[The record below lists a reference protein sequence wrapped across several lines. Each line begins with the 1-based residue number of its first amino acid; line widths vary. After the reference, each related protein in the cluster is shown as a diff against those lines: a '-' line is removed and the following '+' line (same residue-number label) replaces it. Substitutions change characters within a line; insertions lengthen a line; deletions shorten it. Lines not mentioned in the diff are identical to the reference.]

1 MTAEI
6 AIMSRTAVVLAADSA
21 TTVTSWKDGEQEKR
35 YFKGANKLFELS
47 RVGPVGLMIYGSAD
61 LHGVPWELPIKAY
74 REALG
79 QDQYDKLETYPK
91 HFFEFVEKEEK
102 FFSEEAKSKTLF
114 DLVAAS
120 IYRLQMRI
128 AQHAGVEQIADLAGK
143 SDQEIDAA
151 LQKSELDIDEMLLP
165 TPLREADISNAYAS
179 TAPQLSAV
187 VTSTVFLFLQ
197 SSTRNYLVT
206 RFLEALT
213 KLAVKEFFLY
223 ADTTGVV
230 VAGYG
235 KEEYFPVLETYEC
248 YGFLGDRLI
257 LQRQGPVIMDASC
270 PAVIQPFATTHMIDT
285 FRMGISPGVFNTLHM
300 STVQA
305 FDELSDKIIAEL
317 GTTATLDSVKKA
329 EIIEEVNSAHSDRWH
344 QHVRNQHI
352 FPLSTI
358 VHLLPLPEMAGLA
371 KSLIELESLKER
383 VTRPSESVSGP
394 IDVAVISKHDGFVW
408 IDRKHYFR
416 PELNHRFFNRSE

>member
-21 TTVTSWKDGEQEKR
+21 TTVTSWKDGQQEKR

-74 REALG
+74 RESLG
-79 QDQYDKLETYPK
+79 HDQYDKLETYPQR
-91 HFFEFVEKEEK
+91 FFEFVEKEEK

-114 DLVAAS
+114 DLVAAAL
-120 IYRLQMRI
+120 YRLQMRI
-128 AQHAGVEQIADLAGK
+128 AHHAGVEQIDDLAGK
-143 SDQEIDAA
+143 SDQEIDSA
-151 LQKSELDIDEMLLP
+151 LQGCELDIDALP
-165 TPLREADISNAYAS
+165 LPSLLREADIANAYAS
-179 TAPQLSAV
+179 TAPQLSPVA
-187 VTSTVFLFLQ
+187 TSSIFLFMQ
-197 SSTRNYLVT
+197 SSSRGYLIT
-206 RFLEALT
+206 RFLEALA

-223 ADTTGVV
+223 ADKTGVV

-235 KEEYFPVLETYEC
+235 KEEYFPVLETFDC

-257 LQRQGPVIMDASC
+257 LNRQAPTIMDANC

-285 FRMGISPGVFNTLHM
+285 FRMGISPDVFNTLNT
-300 STVQA
+300 STIQA
-305 FDELSDKIIAEL
+305 FDELSDKIIAEI
-317 GTTATLDSVKKA
+317 GTAATLDPARKA
-329 EIIEEVNSAHSDRWH
+329 QIIDEVNSAHSDRWH

-416 PELNHRFFNRSE
+416 PELNHRFFNRAE